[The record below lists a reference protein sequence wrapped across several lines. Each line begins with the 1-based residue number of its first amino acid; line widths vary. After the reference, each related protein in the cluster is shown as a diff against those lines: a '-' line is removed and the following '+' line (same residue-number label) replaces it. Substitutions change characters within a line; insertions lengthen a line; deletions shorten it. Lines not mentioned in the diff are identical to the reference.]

1 MEIKKRRC
9 GKIPR
14 NVKRISEK
22 ETYFI
27 EDIFSCSL
35 YQISEMKL
43 CPPKVKPFKFANVF
57 TTNKIWQGGLY
68 CTKGVRINIV
78 DNKTLTECIVV
89 IKESSNNYRR
99 IDGQEFYIGYVPNS
113 SKTSIYLF
121 KNGNLYLM
129 EKDYYPDMPQDS
141 YRLLEEMCTIPSH
154 IEVFNEIIKHENHQS
169 KSTTELQF
177 EEVDYQSLLYRD
189 EDGNVIDNS
198 IIPLS
203 SVKESV
209 KILTKNRKN
218 KKRSNYL
225 K

>member
-1 MEIKKRRC
+1 MDIKKRRC

-43 CPPKVKPFKFANVF
+43 CPPRVIPFKFANAF

-68 CTKGVRINIV
+68 CTKGDRINTV

-89 IKESSNNYRR
+89 IKEFSNNYRR
-99 IDGQEFYIGYVPNS
+99 IDGHEFYIGYVPNS

-129 EKDYYPDMPQDS
+129 EKDNYPDMPQDS
-141 YRLLEEMCTIPSH
+141 YRLLEEICNIPNH
-154 IEVFNEIIKHENHQS
+154 IEVFNETIKPENNQTKKTCLDFEVEDDFSYFCRYDDLIGQPITEELSTNTQEQS
-169 KSTTELQF
+169 GL
-177 EEVDYQSLLYRD
+177 V
-189 EDGNVIDNS
+189 
-198 IIPLS
+198 
-203 SVKESV
+203 
-209 KILTKNRKN
+209 LTKKKTPPRNIEN
-218 KKRSNYL
+218 K
-225 K
+225 

>member
-1 MEIKKRRC
+1 MEIKKRRY
-9 GKIPR
+9 GKIPH

-43 CPPKVKPFKFANVF
+43 CPTRVKPFKFTDVF

-68 CTKGVRINIV
+68 CIKGDRIDMV

-99 IDGQEFYIGYVPNS
+99 IDGQEFFIGYVPNS

-129 EKDYYPDMPQDS
+129 EKDCYPGIPQDS
-141 YRLLEEMCTIPSH
+141 YRLLEEICTIPSH
-154 IEVFNEIIKHENHQS
+154 IEAFNETIKQENHQS
-169 KSTTELQF
+169 KSTCLDF
-177 EEVDYQSLLYRD
+177 VVEEDCRYDDSIGCPESSKEQSGPVLAKKKTLLRNT
-189 EDGNVIDNS
+189 GN
-198 IIPLS
+198 
-203 SVKESV
+203 K
-209 KILTKNRKN
+209 
-218 KKRSNYL
+218 
-225 K
+225 

>member
-1 MEIKKRRC
+1 MDIKKRRC

-43 CPPKVKPFKFANVF
+43 CPTKVKPFKFADVF

-68 CTKGVRINIV
+68 CTKGNRIDKV

-89 IKESSNNYRR
+89 IQESSNNYRR

-129 EKDYYPDMPQDS
+129 EKDNYPDMPKDS
-141 YRLLEEMCTIPSH
+141 YRLLEEICNIPNH
-154 IEVFNEIIKHENHQS
+154 IEAFNETIKPENNQPKKACLDFVEEKDIGYFCRYDDLIGTSTNTQEQS
-169 KSTTELQF
+169 GP
-177 EEVDYQSLLYRD
+177 V
-189 EDGNVIDNS
+189 
-198 IIPLS
+198 
-203 SVKESV
+203 
-209 KILTKNRKN
+209 LTKKKN
-218 KKRSNYL
+218 PPRNIGDK
-225 K
+225 

>member
-1 MEIKKRRC
+1 MELKKRRC

-14 NVKRISEK
+14 NIKRISEK

-43 CPPKVKPFKFANVF
+43 CPTKVKAFKFADAF
-57 TTNKIWQGGLY
+57 TTNRIWQGGLY
-68 CTKGVRINIV
+68 CTKGNRIDMV

-89 IKESSNNYRR
+89 IQETSNNYRR

-141 YRLLEEMCTIPSH
+141 YRLLEEICNIPSH
-154 IEVFNEIIKHENHQS
+154 IEVFNETIKPENNQS
-169 KSTTELQF
+169 KKTCLEKDIGYFYRNYDLIRSSIVEESSTNTQEQNGPVL
-177 EEVDYQSLLYRD
+177 VRKKTPPRNT
-189 EDGNVIDNS
+189 GN
-198 IIPLS
+198 
-203 SVKESV
+203 K
-209 KILTKNRKN
+209 
-218 KKRSNYL
+218 
-225 K
+225 